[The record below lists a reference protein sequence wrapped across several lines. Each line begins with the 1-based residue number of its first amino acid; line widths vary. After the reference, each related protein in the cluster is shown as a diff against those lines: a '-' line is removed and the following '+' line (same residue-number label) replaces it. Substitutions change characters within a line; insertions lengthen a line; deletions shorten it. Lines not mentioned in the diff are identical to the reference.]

1 MLYAYA
7 GFPRSLNALGVL
19 EKILNAKMVNGTL
32 SLGTWQWGKPFV
44 RPAVWDDA
52 AEALRTGIAMQT
64 RDEGGTPWD
73 FLLVGTVGC
82 KCQSFH
88 SVQMHSLELNIMDF
102 ATSSAFAGGHAYC
115 SHYDCKS
122 EK

>member
-1 MLYAYA
+1 
-7 GFPRSLNALGVL
+7 
-19 EKILNAKMVNGTL
+19 MVNGTL

-52 AEALRTGIAMQT
+52 AEALRTGTAMQT
-64 RDEGGTPWD
+64 RDEGGMPWD

-102 ATSSAFAGGHAYC
+102 ATSSAFSGGQAYG
-115 SHYDCKS
+115 SHYDRKGIN
-122 EK
+122 ETRFHRN